1 MTQQNLK
8 WDEKYSLGISNI
20 DEQHKHLFDIVSKI
34 YSLQESKDVKNN
46 IKAILLELFDYIKVH
61 FKDEEKFM
69 ASIHYPE
76 LAHHHELHQQLSKA
90 VSAILTDPSRLDVIQ
105 TKMRIIAKQAL
116 IDHILEEDIKF
127 QQFYLEMQKK
137 QSVQAKNIDETII
150 ELNV

>member
-1 MTQQNLK
+1 MPQQNLK
-8 WDEKYSLGISNI
+8 WDEKYSLGIDNI

-69 ASIHYPE
+69 ASIHYPDI
-76 LAHHHELHQQLSKA
+76 AHHHELHQQLSKA
-90 VSAILTDPSRLDVIQ
+90 VSTILTDPSRLDVIQ

-116 IDHILEEDIKF
+116 IDHILDEDVKF
-127 QQFYLEMQKK
+127 QQYYFEILKK
-137 QSVQAKNIDETII
+137 QKSSDQKSDETII